1 MSVIAECLSRVT
13 IGSPMQHGYLT
24 LFPLLAD
31 GVAEPGYRLLDAA
44 LADGTARVTEVS
56 AWGSVPELC
65 FVNEGDRPVLLLDG
79 EELIG
84 AKQNRILNLTILA
97 SAHLTITIPV
107 SCVEQGRWHARS
119 NDFASAR
126 RAHFATGR
134 ARKAAD
140 VSSSLRR
147 RGSRESNQ
155 GEVWRDI
162 AEKSRRF
169 GVASATGAAADI
181 YASRREA
188 LDAYRNAFTPQPSQ
202 CGALFAVNGRLVGLD
217 LFDSPLT
224 LAAVLGTLVESYAL
238 DALDAQN
245 DVIAEPTQADPRAWL
260 DAVGA
265 AEVERFA
272 ALGEGEDWRLFGP
285 GLAGGALVKDGHPVH
300 LCVFAVAREDGD
312 PADSGSGASQS
323 GRLGLELATDR
334 RLIRRL
340 GRSRRYLHLRLR
352 VPRAVDARLPLDLA
366 LVLDRSGSMG
376 GAKWG
381 HARSAAQAAIAR
393 LGSEDRVALVVFDEQ
408 VDTLLPLF
416 RAHEA
421 QSAAARVLD
430 RIGPRDDTAPA
441 GGRLSDGWLTGC
453 ALIGRADGDERL
465 HRCFL
470 LSDGQANHGIVDP
483 AILAHHAAE
492 LRRLGVVTGTFGV
505 GDDYDEVLLGALADA
520 GGGAFHDIA
529 RAESIAAVM
538 DRELG
543 DALEV
548 VYAAPQIQLEWT
560 SDLQVEVLG
569 PWSSMLGERSLTIQP
584 GDLVSGQVLDLLVA
598 VRFPAGAQD
607 TDCTMQVRVSDG
619 DATLAESGFDWTW
632 VDSARRKAQPHDRAV
647 EQRVGEM
654 LASRARLAA
663 TAANR
668 AGDLKQA
675 RVHLREGAAA
685 IRAYGPDNPALRALA
700 EALDA
705 ECEQHRTRQT
715 PRELKG
721 RLYRDRN
728 MQSGRAEDGGRLR
741 GEPSRP
747 SPRLQVL
754 PAVDSPERAET
765 SARLRAIP
773 RQQTAAWGKATVTA
787 LGTGSYADAA
797 GRPVDWRGAVQAA
810 VAAKHSLPP
819 DARLPGPLPPVFS
832 TTRIQVANETTLAAA
847 RRLSEPGQRVLALN
861 FANGIEPGG
870 GFLQGNRG
878 QESVLCR
885 SSALFATLQGDAM
898 YAHHKTR
905 PRPDSTDWAILS
917 PDVPVFRTDD
927 GTPLER
933 PWLLSVITCAAPYA
947 PTLGVEVSARLME
960 SRIRRVLAV
969 ARAFGYEA
977 LVLGAWG
984 CGTYGNDPAR
994 IAAIFHA
1001 ALREQAGAFAEVV
1014 FAVTDGSPERA
1025 FFGPFAAELGGSR

>member
-13 IGSPMQHGYLT
+13 IGSPMQHGQLT

-56 AWGSVPELC
+56 ASGSVPELC
-65 FVNEGDRPVLLLDG
+65 FVNDGDRPVLLLDG

-97 SAHLTITIPV
+97 PAHKTITIPV
-107 SCVEQGRWHARS
+107 SCVEQGRWHAQS
-119 NDFASAR
+119 TAFASAR

-140 VSSSLRR
+140 VTSSLRR
-147 RGSRESNQ
+147 RGSRESDQ
-155 GEVWRDI
+155 GAVWRDI

-188 LDAYRNAFTPQPSQ
+188 LDAYRNAFTPQPNQ
-202 CGALFAVNGRLVGLD
+202 CGALFAVNGRVVGLD
-217 LFDSPLT
+217 LFDSPVT

-245 DVIAEPTQADPRAWL
+245 DVIAEPTPADPRAWL

-265 AEVERFA
+265 ADVERFA

-300 LCVFAVAREDGD
+300 LCVFAVDHDDDDMAEPGAGAAR
-312 PADSGSGASQS
+312 S

-334 RLIRRL
+334 HLIRRL

-352 VPRAVDARLPLDLA
+352 VPRSVGTRRPLDLA

-376 GAKWG
+376 GGKWA
-381 HARSAAQAAIAR
+381 HASGAAQAAIAR

-408 VDTLLPLF
+408 VDTLLPLC

-421 QSAAARVLD
+421 QAAAARVLD
-430 RIGPRDDTAPA
+430 GVGPRGGTDLA
-441 GGRLSDGWLTGC
+441 GGWLTGC

-470 LSDGQANHGIVDP
+470 LSDGQANQGIVDP

-492 LRRLGVVTGTFGV
+492 LCRLGVVTGTFGV

-529 RAESIAAVM
+529 RAETMSAVM

-548 VYAAPQIQLEWT
+548 VYAAPRIQLEWA
-560 SDLQVEVLG
+560 SDLQMEVLG
-569 PWSSMLGERSLTIQP
+569 PWTSTAGVRSLTIQP
-584 GDLVSGQVLDLLVA
+584 GDLASDQVLDLLVA
-598 VRFPAGAQD
+598 VRFPPGAQD
-607 TDCTMQVRVSDG
+607 TECAVQVRVTDG
-619 DATLAESGFDWTW
+619 AAILAQTRFDWTW

-647 EQRVGEM
+647 EQRVGEW

-675 RVHLREGAAA
+675 RAHLREGAAA
-685 IRAYGPDNPALRALA
+685 IRAYGAEEPALRALA

-715 PRELKG
+715 PRDLKE

-728 MQSGRAEDGGRLR
+728 RQSGRTEDGGRHR

-747 SPRLQVL
+747 APRLQVL
-754 PAVDSPERAET
+754 PAVDSREHAET
-765 SARLRAIP
+765 SAHLRAIP

-787 LGTGSYADAA
+787 LGTGLYTDAA
-797 GRPVDWRGAVQAA
+797 GRAVDWRFAIQTA
-810 VAAKHSLPP
+810 VAAKRSLPP
-819 DARLPGPLPPVFS
+819 DAPLPGSLSPVYP
-832 TTRIQVANETTLAAA
+832 TTRIQVANETSLAAA
-847 RRLSEPGQRVLALN
+847 RRLSEQGQRVLALN

-870 GFLQGNRG
+870 GFLQGHRG

-885 SSALFATLQGDAM
+885 SSALFATLQGGPM
-898 YAHHKTR
+898 YADHATR
-905 PRPDSTDWAILS
+905 PLPDSTDWAILS

-947 PTLGVEVSARLME
+947 PTLGVEASAALME

-1014 FAVTDGSPERA
+1014 FAVTDGASERA
-1025 FFGPFAAELGGSR
+1025 FFGPFAAEFGGSR

>member
-1 MSVIAECLSRVT
+1 MSVIAEDLSRVT
-13 IGSPMQHGYLT
+13 IGSPMQHGCLT

-44 LADGTARVTEVS
+44 LADGSARVTEVS
-56 AWGSVPELC
+56 ESGSVPELC
-65 FVNEGDRPVLLLDG
+65 FVNDGDRPVLLLDG

-97 SAHLTITIPV
+97 PAHKSIVIPV
-107 SCVEQGRWHARS
+107 SCVEQGRWQAQS
-119 NDFASAR
+119 TDFTSAR

-140 VSSSLRR
+140 VTSSMRR
-147 RGSRESNQ
+147 SGSRESDQ
-155 GEVWRDI
+155 GAVWRDI

-181 YASRREA
+181 YASRRASLE
-188 LDAYRNAFTPQPSQ
+188 AYRNAFMPQPSQ

-217 LFDSPLT
+217 LFDSPVT
-224 LAAVLGTLVESYAL
+224 LAAALGTLVESYAL
-238 DALDAQN
+238 DALDADN
-245 DVIAEPTQADPRAWL
+245 AVIAEPTPEAARAWL
-260 DAVGA
+260 DAIGA
-265 AEVERFA
+265 ADVERFA
-272 ALGEGEDWRLFGP
+272 ALGEGEDWRLIGP
-285 GLAGGALVKDGHPVH
+285 GLAGGALVKDGHSVH
-300 LCVFAVAREDGD
+300 LCVFAVARDDEDMAEPGE
-312 PADSGSGASQS
+312 GAARP
-323 GRLGLELATDR
+323 GRLGLEMTTDR

-340 GRSRRYLHLRLR
+340 GGSRRYLHLRLH
-352 VPRAVDARLPLDLA
+352 VPRAVGTRLPLDLA

-376 GAKWG
+376 GGKWTQ
-381 HARSAAQAAIAR
+381 ARTAAQAAIAR

-408 VDTLLPLF
+408 VDTLLPLC
-416 RAHEA
+416 RAHDA
-421 QSAAARVLD
+421 QAAAAQVLD
-430 RIGPRDDTAPA
+430 GIGPRGGTDLA
-441 GGRLSDGWLTGC
+441 GGWLTGC
-453 ALIGRADGDERL
+453 GLIGSADGDQRL

-470 LSDGQANHGIVDP
+470 LTDGQANQGIVDP
-483 AILAHHAAE
+483 AELARHAGA
-492 LRRLGVVTGTFGV
+492 LRQLGVVTGTFGV
-505 GDDYDEVLLGALADA
+505 GDDYDEALLGALADA

-529 RAESIAAVM
+529 RAETIVPVLN
-538 DRELG
+538 RELG

-548 VYAAPQIQLEWT
+548 VYAAPQIQLGWEV
-560 SDLQVEVLG
+560 DLQVEVLG
-569 PWSSMLGERSLTIQP
+569 PWRSSPGKRTLTIHP
-584 GDLVSGQVLDLLVA
+584 GDLVSDQVLDLLVA

-607 TDCTMQVRVSDG
+607 TDCAVQVRVSDG
-619 DATLAESGFDWTW
+619 EATLAQTRFDWTW

-668 AGDLKQA
+668 AGDLEQA
-675 RVHLREGAAA
+675 RAHLRKGAAA
-685 IRAYGPDNPALRALA
+685 IRDYGADNPALRKLA
-700 EALDA
+700 ETLEA
-705 ECEQHRTRQT
+705 ECETHRSRHT
-715 PRELKG
+715 PRGLKEDVYSQMNVQCG
-721 RLYRDRN
+721 R
-728 MQSGRAEDGGRLR
+728 GEDGGRRR
-741 GEPSRP
+741 GEPPRP
-747 SPRLQVL
+747 AQRLRVL
-754 PAVDSPERAET
+754 PAMDSPERAEM

-773 RQQTAAWGKATVTA
+773 RQQTAAWGKATLSA
-787 LGTGSYADAA
+787 LQTGTYVDVA
-797 GRPVDWRGAVQAA
+797 GRPVEWRVAVQTA
-810 VAAKHSLPP
+810 VAAKLSLPP
-819 DARLPGPLPPVFS
+819 DAPLPGPLSPVFS

-847 RRLSEPGQRVLALN
+847 RRLSAPGRRVLALN

-885 SSALFATLQGDAM
+885 SSALYATLQGDAM
-898 YAHHKTR
+898 YAHHRTR

-947 PTLGVEVSARLME
+947 PTLGVEVSARMME

-969 ARAFGYEA
+969 PRAFGYEA

-984 CGTYGNDPAR
+984 CGTDGNDPAR

-1025 FFGPFAAELGGSR
+1025 VFGPFAAEFGGLQ